1 MLANTDIGESF
12 LPIKSTMSVRNVMQ
26 YFKINR
32 SIMLVIAA
40 LLGRWK
46 NGWIMHDQFDSSTG
60 VMSMHE
66 LEAGTT

>member
-1 MLANTDIGESF
+1 
-12 LPIKSTMSVRNVMQ
+12 MSMRSVMQ

-32 SIMLVIAA
+32 SLMLVIAA